1 MTYIVAVSG
10 GVDSV
15 VLLDVLS
22 KKQNSQLI
30 VAHVDHG
37 IRTNS
42 NDDAVFVKELASHY
56 GLPFEMI
63 ELQLGQKTS
72 ENTARMKRYKFLQ
85 KLAQKYHAQVATAH
99 HKNDVVETMVLNIF
113 RGTGWR
119 GICSL
124 QNGNIYR
131 PLLAMAKQDIIT
143 YAQKHS
149 LTWREDETNND
160 QIYLRNY
167 IRHTIMS
174 HIEIDTWWSIYQ
186 NQLQLRRDIDHE
198 LEQCTSRQRYD
209 FIMYPKSVAL
219 ELLKSRYG
227 LTRPQ
232 AKRALIAIKTSK
244 SHARI
249 QLSKTHLLRLGKR
262 DFSVEM

>member
-1 MTYIVAVSG
+1 MKYIVAVSG

-15 VLLDVLS
+15 VLLDILS
-22 KKQNSQLI
+22 KKQNSQLT

-42 NDDAVFVKELASHY
+42 NDDAVSVKELARQY
-56 GLPFEMI
+56 RLPFEMI

-72 ENTARMKRYKFLQ
+72 EDTARMKRYEFLQ
-85 KLAQKYHAQVATAH
+85 KLAQKYHAQIATAH

-149 LTWREDETNND
+149 LTWRNDETNND
-160 QIYLRNY
+160 QTYLRNY
-167 IRHTIMS
+167 IRHTIMP
-174 HIEIDTWWSIYQ
+174 HIEIDTWWDIYKS
-186 NQLQLRRDIDHE
+186 QLQLRRDIDHE
-198 LEQCTSRQRYD
+198 LRRHISQRRYD
-209 FIMYPKSVAL
+209 FIMFPKSVAL

-232 AKRALIAIKTSK
+232 AKRALNAIKT
-244 SHARI
+244 ARPHTCI
-249 QLSKTHLLRLGKR
+249 ELSKTHLLRLGKR
-262 DFSVEM
+262 DFSIEM